1 MSFMQFLDSNV
12 FPAESSEE
20 EVKTNGETSS
30 KESDDEKE
38 QKG

>member
-1 MSFMQFLDSNV
+1 MF